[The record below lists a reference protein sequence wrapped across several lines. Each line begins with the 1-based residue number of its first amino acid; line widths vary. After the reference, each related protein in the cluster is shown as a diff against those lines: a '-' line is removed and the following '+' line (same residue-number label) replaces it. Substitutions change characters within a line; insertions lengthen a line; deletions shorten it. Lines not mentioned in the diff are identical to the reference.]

1 MTDKAKEIARSFARK
16 IEDEARPPGDIRGA
30 VFDDGRG
37 DSAQIAI
44 SLKGHKSGKHWQ
56 LDTSLQSLTASIKRA
71 AKYFSDGQVR
81 VQRIEHP
88 DINRKYD
95 RHTQRTEAWG
105 HRSGI
110 TMVHVWVLPG

>member
-1 MTDKAKEIARSFARK
+1 MTNKAKEIARSFARK
-16 IEDEARPPGDIRGA
+16 IEDEAQPPGDIRGA

-44 SLKGHKSGKHWQ
+44 SLKGHKSGRHWR
-56 LDTSLQSLTASIKRA
+56 LNTSLRSLTASIKRA
-71 AKYFSDGQVR
+71 AQYFSDGQVR
-81 VQRIEHP
+81 IQAIEHP
-88 DINRKYD
+88 EINREYN
-95 RHTQRTEAWG
+95 RHAQKGETRG